1 MTEDDPTRDPH
12 VDPAGDPALDPATDA
27 HLRSLLAEL
36 GSGPDGDP
44 MPPEIAARLD
54 ATLARLAAV
63 PAETAPVSAETAP
76 VSGETAPVSG
86 ETARVSAETARV
98 SEEAGS
104 NVVPLRRR
112 RARRTFAAAAAAV
125 VLLGAGGVAVSQ
137 LGGLDGSSGGS
148 SADSTTSGSAGSDAG
163 GSASAPES
171 GPDATKGQDGTQ
183 DGTQDGAQDDNLP
196 AVRLATFDA
205 DATRLLRRA
214 AADRS
219 AIQVPNG
226 RALTGTSATPTPP
239 TPGSPA
245 TPTDPSVNDV
255 PPGDAA
261 AVRRAGCTPPR
272 ADDGALPSAITL
284 DGRPAVLV
292 VHPDRD
298 GRRLVQAWSCSG
310 ERVLASARVAGGG

>member
-1 MTEDDPTRDPH
+1 MTEDDPT
-12 VDPAGDPALDPATDA
+12 LDPATDA

-54 ATLARLAAV
+54 ATLARLLR

-76 VSGETAPVSG
+76 VSGGTAPRS
-86 ETARVSAETARV
+86 ET
-98 SEEAGS
+98 GS

-137 LGGLDGSSGGS
+137 LGGLAGSSGGS
-148 SADSTTSGSAGSDAG
+148 SADSATSGSASSDAG

-171 GPDATKGQDGTQ
+171 APDATESQEGTQ
-183 DGTQDGAQDDNLP
+183 DGTQAGSQAGGLP

-205 DATRLLRRA
+205 DATRLLRQA

-219 AIQVPNG
+219 VIQVPNG
-226 RALTGTSATPTPP
+226 RALTGTPATPTPP
-239 TPGSPA
+239 TPGSTA
-245 TPTDPSVNDV
+245 TPTDPSVTDV

-261 AVRRAGCTPPR
+261 AVRRAGCTPPP

-292 VHPDRD
+292 VHPARD

-310 ERVLASARVAGGG
+310 ERVLASARVAGAG